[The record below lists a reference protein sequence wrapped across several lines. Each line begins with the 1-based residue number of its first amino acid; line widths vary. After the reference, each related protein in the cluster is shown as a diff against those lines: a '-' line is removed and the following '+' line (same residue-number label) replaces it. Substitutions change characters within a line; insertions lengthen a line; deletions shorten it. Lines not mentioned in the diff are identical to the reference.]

1 MIVDT
6 LENLEKYVSLNPL
19 FAEVVKFLK
28 ENDLNE
34 LEDGKHSIVG
44 NDLFVNIT
52 TAHGKTVDEAVF
64 ETHKNM
70 LDIQIPLDNEET
82 YGYLPLAKLPEAEY
96 NAEKDVTK
104 YPGAVAS
111 AYVTC
116 LVNLLFSLLRMGIS
130 HASVQAI
137 STRLSSK
144 SRHKLKINQS
154 LRRNL
159 LLADFFLYS

>member
-6 LENLEKYVSLNPL
+6 LDNLEKYVSLNPL
-19 FAEVVKFLK
+19 FEEVVKFLK

-34 LEDGKHSIVG
+34 LEDGKHVIKE

-82 YGYLPLAKLPEAEY
+82 YGYLPLENLPEAEY
-96 NAEKDVTK
+96 NEAKDVTK
-104 YPGAVAS
+104 YSGAVACS
-111 AYVTC
+111 YVTC
-116 LVNLLFSLLRMGIS
+116 QPGEFALFAPQDGHQPCIGTGDI
-130 HASVQAI
+130 HKAI
-137 STRLSSK
+137 F
-144 SRHKLKINQS
+144 KIK
-154 LRRNL
+154 
-159 LLADFFLYS
+159 A